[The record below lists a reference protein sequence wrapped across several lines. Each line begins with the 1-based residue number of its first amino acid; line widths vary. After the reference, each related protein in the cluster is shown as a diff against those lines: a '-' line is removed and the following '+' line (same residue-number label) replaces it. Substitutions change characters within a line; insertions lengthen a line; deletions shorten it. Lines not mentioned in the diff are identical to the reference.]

1 MKKLLLPLTLI
12 VSMMPYIGCAPKQSK
27 SDVILKET
35 ESIIQKQLVNGESLI
50 IQSFKIIKDSVPY
63 ALDMQLQQLY
73 DEFSEADDKFIQV
86 RDSYGYSDDEYLMCL
101 RKAANAGS
109 EYYSMRDSLKK
120 LSKDYGY
127 IALVDFVAKNT
138 AGADLTSKAIVVYTD
153 TVKLKPEGVF
163 ILTSEDNQRI
173 YGMLQVDDDFTI
185 ESNKYG
191 MINTDSIDNVLGFI
205 LNGQRVK

>member
-1 MKKLLLPLTLI
+1 MKKLLLLALI
-12 VSMMPYIGCAPKQSK
+12 VPMMSYIGCSPKESK
-27 SDVILKET
+27 SDIIQKET

-50 IQSFKIIKDSVPY
+50 IQSSKIIKDSVPY
-63 ALDMQLQQLY
+63 VLDMQLQQLY
-73 DEFSEADDKFIQV
+73 DEFSEANDKFIQV
-86 RDSYGYSDDEYLMCL
+86 RDSYGYSDDEYLKCL
-101 RKAANAGS
+101 RKAADAGS

-120 LSKDYGY
+120 SPKDYGY
-127 IALVDFVAKNT
+127 ITLVDFVAKNT
-138 AGADLTSKAIVVYTD
+138 SGADLTSKAIVVYTD

-191 MINTDSIDNVLGFI
+191 MINTDSMDNVLGFI